1 MYPPIVFLMDTK
13 KATLSNKEL
22 IMSTKTKTTTENQT
36 AAADDLTIN
45 KPQRE
50 TLTKFRIAI
59 LNRSGNVG
67 KTTISRHLLAPR
79 MEGFDD
85 IIYIETN
92 NADEETKAGKVLRGA
107 QFEKIAHKIMQSM
120 SSIIDVGSSNL
131 EHTLELM
138 RQIEGSHE
146 DLDYILV
153 PTTKLPKQRAD
164 TINTL
169 HELITMGFE
178 PERIKVVY
186 NQVGLLEN
194 IDEDFS
200 DLIFAMKKLG
210 VEHNPNAVI
219 YQNNF
224 FPSFLDTGKSLNSLF
239 TPSID
244 ENKARQ
250 NDLRRME
257 MDQRT
262 DEETKELRDLSKT
275 ITLQRNARSAITNL
289 DNVFESLFTV

>member
-1 MYPPIVFLMDTK
+1 
-13 KATLSNKEL
+13 
-22 IMSTKTKTTTENQT
+22 MSTKTKATTENHT
-36 AAADDLTIN
+36 PVVLDDKENAALNT
-45 KPQRE
+45 RE
-50 TLTKFRIAI
+50 ILTKFRVAI

-79 MEGFDD
+79 MEGFED

-92 NADEETKAGKVLRGA
+92 NADEETKSGKVLRSA
-107 QFEKIAHKIMQSM
+107 QFEKIAHKVMQSV
-120 SSIIDVGSSNL
+120 STIIDVGSSNL

-164 TINTL
+164 TINTI
-169 HELITMGFE
+169 HELVTMGIE

-200 DLIFAMKKLG
+200 DLIFAMKRLNI
-210 VEHNPNAVI
+210 EHNPNAVI
-219 YQNNF
+219 YSNNF
-224 FPSFLDTGKSLNSLF
+224 FPNFLDAGKPLDSLF
-239 TPSID
+239 KPTID

-257 MDQRT
+257 LRSD
-262 DEETKELRDLSKT
+262 DETKELRDLSKI
-275 ITLQRNARSAITNL
+275 ITLQRNALSAITNL
-289 DNVFESLFTV
+289 DNVYESLFTV